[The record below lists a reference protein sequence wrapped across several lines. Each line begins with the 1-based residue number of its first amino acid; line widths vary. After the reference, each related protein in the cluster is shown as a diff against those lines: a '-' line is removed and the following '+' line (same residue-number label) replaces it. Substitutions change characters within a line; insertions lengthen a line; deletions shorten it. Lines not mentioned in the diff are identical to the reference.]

1 MVSEGEADR
10 QAATIKGH
18 IGIYLNEGHDV
29 NSPAQ
34 MKEAIESYGGISGVS
49 VKYVKIPELSSNN
62 PIIKW
67 DGISTLNNF
76 QFHPSGVQVWKA
88 YKIGPGKHFPWS
100 HIQCDS
106 SSSCP
111 LEVLES
117 PVQTQR
123 SCFRVVRARR
133 DQTSTGSKGFSSS
146 CQHSERIEDGVV
158 MAQESGIF
166 SCPEESC
173 IKTFQ
178 RSSALQA
185 HLDEGRHKHA
195 LEKEPLLDKAKRGYA
210 TKITGERTQ
219 VPTVGFRSAASQ
231 GAVAPL
237 QMGWAL
243 KTAKKRTMFSQE
255 QKKYV
260 TEQFVIGE
268 ESGNKADPKQVS
280 QDMRKVR
287 SESGV
292 RLFLGKDVLSSQ
304 QVSGFFSLFF
314 SLFFLAAKIRKASP
328 TEPEKPESDDDE
340 QQNAVEAESLHSQL
354 HEVVRDEVALR
365 HSIVS
370 LSRNICNLVNANKLS
385 SLSVGMLKE
394 ICESLGLNVDDI
406 KQRRKKPLIERISQV
421 VGECSCSRK

>member
-1 MVSEGEADR
+1 MYTQGREFENVYCKQDNAGCYHCGSTIVGSTSASGVLGVKVERFDFSDPQGGNGEADR
-10 QAATIKGH
+10 QAATTKGH
-18 IGIYLNEGHDV
+18 IGIYLNEGHGV

-34 MKEAIESYGGISGVS
+34 MKEAIESTGGIPGVS
-49 VKYVKIPELSSNN
+49 VKYVKILELPSNN
-62 PIIKW
+62 PMIKW
-67 DGISTLNNF
+67 DGTSTLNNF
-76 QFHPSGVQVWKA
+76 QFHPRGVQVWKA
-88 YKIGPGKHFPWS
+88 YKIGPGKLFPWS
-100 HIQCDS
+100 DIQCDS

-123 SCFRVVRARR
+123 SCFRVVRARQ

-146 CQHSERIEDGVV
+146 CQHSESIEDGAE

-166 SCPEESC
+166 SCPEENC

-195 LEKEPLLDKAKRGYA
+195 LEKETLLDKAKRGYA

-219 VPTVGFRSAASQ
+219 VPTVGFQPAASQ

-243 KTAKKRTMFSQE
+243 KTAKKKTMFSQE
-255 QKKYV
+255 QNNL

-268 ESGNKADPKQVS
+268 ESGKKADPRQVS

-292 RLFLGKDVLSSQ
+292 RIFLGKDVLSSQ
-304 QVSGFFSLFF
+304 QVSGFFSR
-314 SLFFLAAKIRKASP
+314 LAAKIRKASP
-328 TEPEKPESDDDE
+328 TEAEKPESDDDE
-340 QQNAVEAESLHSQL
+340 QQNAVRTHESDS
-354 HEVVRDEVALR
+354 
-365 HSIVS
+365 
-370 LSRNICNLVNANKLS
+370 
-385 SLSVGMLKE
+385 G
-394 ICESLGLNVDDI
+394 
-406 KQRRKKPLIERISQV
+406 LIEQLRRQLRSKINV
-421 VGECSCSRK
+421 FF

>member
-1 MVSEGEADR
+1 M
-10 QAATIKGH
+10 
-18 IGIYLNEGHDV
+18 
-29 NSPAQ
+29 
-34 MKEAIESYGGISGVS
+34 
-49 VKYVKIPELSSNN
+49 
-62 PIIKW
+62 IKW

-76 QFHPSGVQVWKA
+76 QFHPSGVQIWKA
-88 YKIGPGKHFPWS
+88 YKIGPGKLFPWS
-100 HIQCDS
+100 DIQCDS

-123 SCFRVVRARR
+123 SCLRVFRARQ

-146 CQHSERIEDGVV
+146 CQHSESIKDGAV

-166 SCPEESC
+166 SCPGESC

-178 RSSALQA
+178 RSSSLHA
-185 HLDEGRHKHA
+185 HLDEGGHKHA
-195 LEKEPLLDKAKRGYA
+195 LEKKTLLNKVKRGYA

-219 VPTVGFRSAASQ
+219 VPTVGFRPAASQ
-231 GAVAPL
+231 GRVAPL

-243 KTAKKRTMFSQE
+243 KTAKKKTMFSQE
-255 QKKYV
+255 QNKYL

-268 ESGNKADPKQVS
+268 ESGKKADPKQVL

-304 QVSGFFSLFF
+304 QVSGLFSR
-314 SLFFLAAKIRKASP
+314 LAAKIWKASP
-328 TEPEKPESDDDE
+328 TEPEKPESHDDE
-340 QQNAVEAESLHSQL
+340 KQNAIEAESLHSQL
-354 HEVVRDEVALR
+354 HEVVHDEVALR
-365 HSIVS
+365 HPIVS
-370 LSRNICNLVNANKLS
+370 LSRNICNLVNRNKLS

-394 ICESLGLNVDDI
+394 I
-406 KQRRKKPLIERISQV
+406 
-421 VGECSCSRK
+421 